1 MKPAR
6 FIIFGVFVFMAPFS
20 IPSPLHGAIL
30 YKSYIVK
37 QDKGTDILCD
47 AHIIRKN
54 DSVREL
60 LLQKGEMV
68 EKDFSELLIL
78 FRRINPHVGDISRI
92 REGEHIFLPIKRLK
106 ADAIP
111 GQSSGIV
118 TIPFVTIS
126 KIQKL
131 IRSNSDIH
139 KVKKGEC
146 VSVLIA
152 RQFGPF
158 PSSSYQ
164 TGIDLFERANPSI
177 SNLDRIYPGQKIF
190 IPRPSI
196 QNESWFTSLFAGS
209 ETGLSS
215 SRSEKMESYVSDA
228 ELLALS
234 PSAKK
239 EESIPPSPLFQVA
252 SLLDANLINRGTYFF
267 PVQGGS
273 DIKLELSQY
282 PILEFKDGK
291 KVLLLTREIKDADIH
306 IIQSFW
312 NQIEAVSLPADPS
325 VEQLL
330 DLLARV
336 IPEILPNQSIF
347 ITDHGISVGVRGRW
361 VITKKR
367 NDHQKPLQTAVYLI
381 DDDREKT
388 SESIVRYLAGQG
400 IRVKDIFRK
409 DEPGKSLKS
418 DPTEQVP
425 NQDTGKE
432 VLRIPYSDSK
442 RIFKEIIS
450 ALGYT
455 YSPNITI
462 SFPYAGIH
470 VKALSNMITKP
481 DGRLLM
487 VDFEDLQ
494 GDAVNAICKTGFALI
509 QIRLNDDMETS
520 LKRLIESLTIPNT
533 PNPAFLA
540 SRRPNDQNISLTF
553 PGFLISTEKDQ
564 HALITY
570 EPIDEDLL
578 SFLKAQHVRVITIK
592 PDNRYRRSSIIHN
605 RKCRSMS

>member
-1 MKPAR
+1 MKPVR
-6 FIIFGVFVFMAPFS
+6 FIIFGALVLMVPFS
-20 IPSPLHGAIL
+20 IPFPLHGAIL
-30 YKSYIVK
+30 YKSYIVR
-37 QDKGTDILCD
+37 QDKGADILCD
-47 AHIIRKN
+47 VHIVRKN

-60 LLQKGEMV
+60 LLQKGEMA
-68 EKDFSELLIL
+68 EKDFSELLTL

-92 REGEHIFLPIKRLK
+92 QEGEHIFIPIKRLK
-106 ADAIP
+106 ADALP

-131 IRSNSDIH
+131 IRSNSEIH
-139 KVKKGEC
+139 KVQKGEC

-164 TGIDLFERANPSI
+164 TGIALFERANPSI

-209 ETGLSS
+209 ETVLSS
-215 SRSEKMESYVSDA
+215 SRSEKIEFN
-228 ELLALS
+228 
-234 PSAKK
+234 
-239 EESIPPSPLFQVA
+239 PPSPLSQVA

-273 DIKLELSQY
+273 DIKLDLSQY

-291 KVLLLTREIKDADIH
+291 RVLLLTREMKDADIH
-306 IIQSFW
+306 IIRSFW
-312 NQIEAVSLPADPS
+312 NQIEAVPLPADPS

-330 DLLARV
+330 DPLARV
-336 IPEILPNQSIF
+336 IPEISPNQSFF
-347 ITDHGISVGVRGRW
+347 ITDHGMSVGVRARW
-361 VITKKR
+361 VITKKT
-367 NDHQKPLQTAVYLI
+367 NDHHQSLQTAVYLI
-381 DDDREKT
+381 DHDREKT
-388 SESIVRYLAGQG
+388 SESVVRYLAGQG

-418 DPTEQVP
+418 DPTEHVLS
-425 NQDTGKE
+425 QDTGKGI
-432 VLRIPYSDSK
+432 LRIPYSDSK
-442 RIFKEIIS
+442 RVFKEIIS

-462 SFPYAGIH
+462 SFPYAGIQ

-494 GDAVNAICKTGFALI
+494 GDAVNAISKTGFAII

-520 LKRLIESLTIPNT
+520 LKRLIESLTISYT
-533 PNPAFLA
+533 PNPVFFA
-540 SRRPNDQNISLTF
+540 SRRPNDQNISLAF
-553 PGFLISTEKDQ
+553 PGFLISPEKDQ
-564 HALITY
+564 HTLITY
-570 EPIDEDLL
+570 EPIDEPVL
-578 SFLKAQHVRVITIK
+578 SFLKEQHVRVVTIK
-592 PDNRYRRSSIIHN
+592 PDGRYSGSSIIHN

>member
-1 MKPAR
+1 MKAVR
-6 FIIFGVFVFMAPFS
+6 FIIFGAFILMASFS
-20 IPSPLHGAIL
+20 IPPPLHGAIL

-37 QDKGTDILCD
+37 QDKGVDILCD

-92 REGEHIFLPIKRLK
+92 REGEHIFIPIKRLK

-196 QNESWFTSLFAGS
+196 QNESWFTSFFADS
-209 ETGLSS
+209 ETNLSS
-215 SRSEKMESYVSDA
+215 NRSEKMESYVSDA
-228 ELLALS
+228 ETFALS
-234 PSAKK
+234 TSTRK
-239 EESIPPSPLFQVA
+239 EEFNPPSPLSLVA
-252 SLLDANLINRGTYFF
+252 SLLDANLIDRGTYFF
-267 PVQGGS
+267 PVHGGS
-273 DIKLELSQY
+273 DIKLDLSQY

-291 KVLLLTREIKDADIH
+291 RVLLLTREMKDADIH

-330 DLLARV
+330 DPLARV
-336 IPEILPNQSIF
+336 IPEISPNQSVF
-347 ITDHGISVGVRGRW
+347 IADHGISVGVRARW
-361 VITKKR
+361 MITKKR

-381 DDDREKT
+381 DHDREKT
-388 SESIVRYLAGQG
+388 SGSVVRYLAGQG
-400 IRVKDIFRK
+400 IHVKDIFRK
-409 DEPGKSLKS
+409 DMPGKSLKS
-418 DPTEQVP
+418 DPTEPVP
-425 NQDTGKE
+425 SQDTGKG

-442 RIFKEIIS
+442 QVFKEIIP

-487 VDFEDLQ
+487 IDFEDLQ
-494 GDAVNAICKTGFALI
+494 GDAVNAVGKTGFAVI
-509 QIRLNDDMETS
+509 QIRLNDDMEIS
-520 LKRLIESLTIPNT
+520 LKRLIESLTIAHIS
-533 PNPAFLA
+533 NPAFFA
-540 SRRPNDQNISLTF
+540 SRRPIDQNISLTF
-553 PGFLISTEKDQ
+553 PGLLISTEKDQ
-564 HALITY
+564 HTLITY

-578 SFLKAQHVRVITIK
+578 SFLREQHVRVITIK
-592 PDNRYRRSSIIHN
+592 PDNRYRGSSTIHN
-605 RKCRSMS
+605 CNSRSMS